1 MAIELRGNGSV
12 FNADDNGL
20 VTCTCPCGYV
30 VRSRER
36 VPGEIIPMIDIK
48 TDGGLR
54 VFSGGFEIPAE
65 GLKCDGCGDWVWKIT
80 VVDDTKEGEKP

>member
-1 MAIELRGNGSV
+1 MGIELTGNGSV

-36 VPGEIIPMIDIK
+36 VPGEVIAAIDIK
-48 TDGGLR
+48 ETDGKLR
-54 VFSGGFEIPAE
+54 IFSAGFEIPME
-65 GLKCDGCGDWVWKIT
+65 GLKCGGCGDWVWKIT
-80 VVDDTKEGEKP
+80 EVDK